1 MTATSVK
8 LTVQIQPNAKRNEVT
23 SFSDNILHLKIAAP
37 PVEGKANRELIK
49 FLSELLDISKSN
61 IILEKGATSK
71 KKVLLIQSVTPDQML
86 KLNNM

>member
-8 LTVQIQPNAKRNEVT
+8 LIVQIQPNAKQNEVT
-23 SFSDNILHLKIAAP
+23 GFLDNILHLKIAAP